1 MLSSWIVPIASTEKC
16 SLRLFCLPYAGGGAS
31 VFRKWKE
38 FLAPNI
44 ELFAIQLPGRESRY
58 SEPPIQ
64 DLSLLIQEIANSI
77 MNFGH
82 CPFAIYG
89 HSLGGSLAF
98 ELTLELERKGFYPEY
113 LFISGRQSPG
123 HISLRSPIGHL
134 PDDQFLNELAQY
146 KSTPPEILQNHEFI
160 KILLPMLKADFSIAE
175 KCTHEPNKKVLAD
188 LIAIGSYKDIW
199 LLPTSLEGWGDYTT
213 GKFSTQ
219 WFDGGHLFLN
229 ENTQS
234 LVDFIMSK
242 LQLSTQ
248 SPCNKKP

>member
-1 MLSSWIVPIASTEKC
+1 MLSPWIVPIASTEKR

-64 DLSLLIQEIANSI
+64 DLSLLIQEIANII

-98 ELTLELERKGFYPEY
+98 ELTLELERKGF
-113 LFISGRQSPG
+113 
-123 HISLRSPIGHL
+123 
-134 PDDQFLNELAQY
+134 
-146 KSTPPEILQNHEFI
+146 
-160 KILLPMLKADFSIAE
+160 
-175 KCTHEPNKKVLAD
+175 
-188 LIAIGSYKDIW
+188 
-199 LLPTSLEGWGDYTT
+199 
-213 GKFSTQ
+213 
-219 WFDGGHLFLN
+219 
-229 ENTQS
+229 
-234 LVDFIMSK
+234 
-242 LQLSTQ
+242 
-248 SPCNKKP
+248 